1 MLRIID
7 NYSLLPP
14 AYFSCYIFKPIYC
27 NPPSI
32 NEPTPAQIE
41 HTFWRPSD
49 ALLKV
54 LRILHEIDYTQFPC
68 IPCRAHTAHICYTL
82 IRSSGSLAKQ
92 IPSSYLNQV
101 YPHIPL
107 NTHPRNSIKVAVC
120 PHVNYHLTH

>member
-1 MLRIID
+1 MDELLTSPGLLLMLHLQT
-7 NYSLLPP
+7 NL
-14 AYFSCYIFKPIYC
+14 C

-68 IPCRAHTAHICYTL
+68 IPCRAHTAHVCYTL

-92 IPSSYLNQV
+92 IPSS
-101 YPHIPL
+101 HL
-107 NTHPRNSIKVAVC
+107 NTYILIFH
-120 PHVNYHLTH
+120 

>member
-1 MLRIID
+1 MSRIID
-7 NYSLLPP
+7 NYSFDSITPYESIIDFP
-14 AYFSCYIFKPIYC
+14 RPTSHIFPETSSNQSIAIL
-27 NPPSI
+27 PSI

-68 IPCRAHTAHICYTL
+68 IPCRAHTAHVCYTL

-92 IPSSYLNQV
+92 ITSS
-101 YPHIPL
+101 HL
-107 NTHPRNSIKVAVC
+107 NTYILIFP
-120 PHVNYHLTH
+120 